1 MGVFPLLDADLSAV
15 LPIDYLC
22 KTIVA
27 VMTRDLY
34 RIGEN
39 FDFHFFKL
47 MSAASAGLEIAPF
60 SRWRERALE
69 YAATHLT
76 SLIARITALLDGVND
91 DKSAAAMVT
100 GSPLR
105 EHVFGTDDF
114 PVPLIDERFV
124 RKYVSRINAARV

>member
-1 MGVFPLLDADLSAV
+1 
-15 LPIDYLC
+15 
-22 KTIVA
+22 
-27 VMTRDLY
+27 MTRDLN

-39 FDFHFFKL
+39 FDFANTRAPSFNHFFKL
-47 MSAASAGLEIAPF
+47 MSAASAGQGIAPF
-60 SRWRERALE
+60 SRWRERALD

-76 SLIARITALLDGVND
+76 SPIARITALLDGVTD

-114 PVPLIDERFV
+114 PVPLIDEHFV
-124 RKYVSRINAARV
+124 EST